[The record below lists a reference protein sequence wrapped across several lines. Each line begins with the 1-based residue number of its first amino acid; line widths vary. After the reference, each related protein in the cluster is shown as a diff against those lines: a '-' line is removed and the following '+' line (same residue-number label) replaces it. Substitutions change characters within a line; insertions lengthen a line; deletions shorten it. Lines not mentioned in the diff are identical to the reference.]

1 MKKQK
6 TYANLGLKVSIGILT
21 ILIIIGC
28 MYLVGTNQEIRQL
41 KEAPN
46 ETKNNIVNIVSD
58 DEKIAN
64 QNEQEGQNVSQKTNE
79 LFEEYYTKAQNMMQ
93 TMTLE
98 EKVSQ
103 MFIARCPTENQIVT
117 IKNYQPGGYI
127 LFAKDFEGK
136 TKNQVIKQIQE
147 YQTASKLPMI
157 IGVDEEGGTVV
168 RVSRNQN
175 LVPSQ
180 YLSPQALYKQ
190 GGLEKIRQDAIEKS
204 QVLLSLGINLNLAP
218 VSDVST
224 SSLDFIYQRSFGQNA
239 TQTAQYVKTV
249 VEAMK
254 SQNIA
259 CTLKHFPG
267 YGNNKDSHT
276 AVTYDDRG
284 LETFRSSDFLPFQ
297 AGIDSGAQTVLVCH
311 NIVKSMDANT
321 PASLSKKV
329 HEILRNELHFT
340 GLIMTDDL
348 AMDAA
353 TEYGSIS
360 DVAILAIEAG
370 NDILLTSDFQEQR
383 QAIITAVKDK
393 RITEQRINESVK
405 KIIAY
410 KYAEGLIKS

>member
-103 MFIARCPTENQIVT
+103 MFIARCPTENQIAT

-218 VSDVST
+218 ISDVST

>member
-103 MFIARCPTENQIVT
+103 MFIARCPTENQIAT